1 MGDIDQEGYFVFK
14 RRGEYRDAWLD
25 SIEEGND
32 MMVADKV
39 KKKIKTE
46 GVTFKGLYDEDKQGD
61 NPDDQKINEA
71 NEDEENDDNEE
82 NENIDM
88 QDGKNKDEEA

>member
-1 MGDIDQEGYFVFK
+1 MGDIDHEGYFVFK

-25 SIEEGND
+25 SIQEGND

-46 GVTFKGLYDEDKQGD
+46 GVTFKGLYDQDAKGDKA
-61 NPDDQKINEA
+61 DDQRIDEA
-71 NEDEENDDNEE
+71 RE
-82 NENIDM
+82 
-88 QDGKNKDEEA
+88 

>member
-14 RRGEYRDAWLD
+14 RRGEYRDAWLE
-25 SIEEGND
+25 SIEEGSD

-46 GVTFKGLYDEDKQGD
+46 GVTFTGVYDEDRTGD
-61 NPDDQKINEA
+61 RPDEQKIDEA
-71 NEDEENDDNEE
+71 
-82 NENIDM
+82 
-88 QDGKNKDEEA
+88 

>member
-1 MGDIDQEGYFVFK
+1 MGDIDQDGYFVFK
-14 RRGEYRDAWLD
+14 RRGEYRDAWLE

-46 GVTFKGLYDEDKQGD
+46 GVTFKGVYDEDKHGD
-61 NPDDQKINEA
+61 RADDVKINEA
-71 NEDEENDDNEE
+71 EEEQEND
-82 NENIDM
+82 
-88 QDGKNKDEEA
+88 